1 MAEVPC
7 SPPAEILLSKR
18 VQEMV
23 LNDEEPP
30 APYIC
35 REDEDDEEDE
45 DPLGES
51 PVPVVDMSRLA
62 LSEEES
68 KETLNKIKA
77 ALSSWGYF
85 QVSKYVVGS
94 FELYFFL

>member
-1 MAEVPC
+1 
-7 SPPAEILLSKR
+7 
-18 VQEMV
+18 MV

-35 REDEDDEEDE
+35 REDEDDEEEEE
-45 DPLGES
+45 DALGES
-51 PVPVVDMSRLA
+51 LVPVIDMSRLA
-62 LSEEES
+62 LSEQES

-85 QVSKYVVGS
+85 QASKYVVGS
-94 FELYFFL
+94 FELYFFFFD